1 MNRIPT
7 IFVFFLSILFCE
19 NSIFPGRQKNRK
31 VKIKQC
37 YACKKP
43 RNVIKDGNQKTQIK
57 KHLFRCDKHHRKY
70 LKKLNNL
77 ITLEAMTGETTE
89 NPSFFSYTEFC
100 LKKYENQIPQ
110 PRGKPHTT
118 KPKDPRYYRQTQCCA
133 CQKTTFAKKQFG
145 LCQLKNQLMHH
156 HILCMEFNNKYLNE
170 LREGNFF
177 ETSLRDYAKRY
188 ADNLITVNLKNLNNN

>member
-7 IFVFFLSILFCE
+7 TFVFFLSILFCE
-19 NSIFPGRQKNRK
+19 NSIFPGRQKNRE

-43 RNVIKDGNQKTQIK
+43 RYVIKGGNKKAQIK
-57 KHLFRCDKHHRKY
+57 KHLQTCDKHHDKY

-77 ITLEAMTGETTE
+77 ITLEAISETE
-89 NPSFFSYTEFC
+89 IRKPSFFIYTENKM
-100 LKKYENQIPQ
+100 KKHENQIPQ
-110 PRGKPHTT
+110 HRKRDYTT
-118 KPKDPRYYRQTQCCA
+118 KPKDPRYYHQTQCCA
-133 CQKTTFAKKQFG
+133 CQKTIFAKKQFG
-145 LCQLKNQLMHH
+145 LCQLKNQLTHH

-177 ETSLRDYAKRY
+177 KTSLKDYAKRY